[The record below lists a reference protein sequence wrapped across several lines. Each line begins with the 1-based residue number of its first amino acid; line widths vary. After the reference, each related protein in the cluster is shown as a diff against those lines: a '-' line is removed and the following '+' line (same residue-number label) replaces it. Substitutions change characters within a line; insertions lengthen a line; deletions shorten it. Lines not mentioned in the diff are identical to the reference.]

1 MKVVFV
7 RWNNPVTNVTVA
19 NFGSVT
25 GSAPGRRTQLNLEI
39 SV

>member
-19 NFGSVT
+19 NFGRVT

-39 SV
+39 SF